1 MLFFSLF
8 AENGTMF
15 LQKVIFNTPL
25 LRFRGVR
32 LEHDKRTSI
41 SRGQRDM
48 YM

>member
-1 MLFFSLF
+1 MRFFSLF

-15 LQKVIFNTPL
+15 LQKVIFNTSL
-25 LRFRGVR
+25 LRCRGVK

>member
-1 MLFFSLF
+1 MRFFSLF

-25 LRFRGVR
+25 LRFRGVK